1 MAVGGKSSIPHKLLH
16 KEYVL
21 ACRTFCIVEPV
32 HSVIFASIDLI
43 TSGHLKEKK
52 ILLAR
57 QNELIFLV
65 DNLN

>member
-32 HSVIFASIDLI
+32 HSVILASIDLI

-52 ILLAR
+52 FYWLGRMNLFFS
-57 QNELIFLV
+57 LIV
-65 DNLN
+65 